1 MKKIYCQKYGL
12 DKNLETGHSKKRSP
26 EKIRC
31 VLMKTNGNEKTENKT
46 SRKTGVLMPVSSLPS
61 PFGIGTLGKG
71 AYAFIDWLAQAKM
84 KIWQVLP
91 LLPTGYGDS
100 PYQSCAS
107 DALNYYF
114 IDFDLLREDGL
125 LDNAD
130 YENIV
135 WSDDE
140 RRVDYGRLFACKVE
154 VLKRAFARFDK
165 TANEWQAFVQQ
176 GAYRDFAVFMSLKKR
191 FRYAPFTEWEE
202 KYAVCDKKAIDE
214 FTRENEEEI
223 LFWEFT
229 QFLFLKQWN
238 ALRDYAHR
246 KGIEI
251 MGDMPIYVAC
261 DSVEAWKYR
270 KDLFM
275 LDEKG
280 NTSMRAGVPPDA
292 FSEDGQLWGNPVYDW
307 KKLKKN
313 GYAWWKQR
321 IRYNF
326 SLFDIVRIDH
336 FRAFDRFYAI
346 PADAETAKE
355 GEWLDGPK
363 SDLFQDMKNY
373 AIIAEDLGI
382 IDDGVR
388 KLLKDTG
395 YAGMKVFLFAFD
407 GNIENEYLPCYYDEN
422 CVAYTGTHDN
432 DTLRAYIEDL
442 DKKSRKAF
450 EEELENQC
458 LQADVPYL
466 TETVIEEC
474 ESVIRLLMSSKA
486 NTVIIPMH
494 DILCLDNS
502 ARMNAPSTVSGN
514 NWTFRFTEKDFK
526 KRKAAWLASMAEEY
540 QR

>member
-1 MKKIYCQKYGL
+1 METNKKTQS
-12 DKNLETGHSKKRSP
+12 T
-26 EKIRC
+26 
-31 VLMKTNGNEKTENKT
+31 KTEK
-46 SRKTGVLMPVSSLPS
+46 RKAGVLMPVSSLPS

-71 AYAFIDWLAQAKM
+71 AYKFIDWLALAGM
-84 KIWQVLP
+84 KVWQVLP

-107 DALNYYF
+107 DALNYYL
-114 IDFDLLREDGL
+114 IDFELLHEEGL
-125 LDNAD
+125 LAKDD

-140 RRVDYGRLFACKVE
+140 RRVDYGRLFACKAE
-154 VLKRAFARFDK
+154 ILKRAFVNFDR
-165 TANEWQAFVQQ
+165 TDAAWLAFVER

-191 FRYAPFTEWEE
+191 FRYLPFQEWDEPY
-202 KYAVCDKKAIDE
+202 KTYDKKTIDSYVK
-214 FTRENEEEI
+214 ENETEI

-229 QFLFLKQWN
+229 QYLFLKQWN
-238 ALRDYAHR
+238 ALRDYAHC

-251 MGDMPIYVAC
+251 MGDMPIYVSR
-261 DSVEAWKYR
+261 DSVETWKYR

-275 LDEKG
+275 LDKKG
-280 NTSMRAGVPPDA
+280 DASVRAGVPPDA

-307 KKLKKN
+307 KKLKKD
-313 GYAWWKQR
+313 GYAWWKNR

-346 PADAETAKE
+346 PAEAETAKD

-363 SDLFQDMKNY
+363 AALFEDMKNY
-373 AIIAEDLGI
+373 AIVAEDLGI

-388 KLLKDTG
+388 TLLRETG
-395 YAGMKVFLFAFD
+395 YPGMKVFVFAFD
-407 GNIENEYLPCYYDEN
+407 DNPENEYLPCYYNEN

-432 DTLRAYIEDL
+432 DTLRAYIENL

-450 EEELENQC
+450 EAELEKQC

-466 TETVIEEC
+466 VETVEEEC

-486 NTVIIPMH
+486 DTVIVPMH
-494 DILCLDNS
+494 DVLCFGNE

-514 NWTFRFTEKDFK
+514 NWTFRFTEKDLK
-526 KRKAAWLASMAEEY
+526 TRKAAWLRSLAEEY
-540 QR
+540 SR